1 MKYQIEHDGT
11 EVKMWFQSETIGKT
25 LQECLDEIAA
35 LGLKYDQK
43 EVDKLISDNNLTVNS
58 EGSVAE

>member
-11 EVKMWFQSETIGKT
+11 EVKLWFQSETIGKT

-35 LGLKYDQK
+35 LGLKYDQE
-43 EVDKLISDNNLTVNS
+43 EVDKFIT
-58 EGSVAE
+58 E

>member
-1 MKYQIEHDGT
+1 
-11 EVKMWFQSETIGKT
+11 MWFQSETIGKT